1 MIEKA
6 FINLVISCKFFC
18 KMQSVL
24 SRGNKSCNLVSIG
37 GPSEKL
43 LTKTQNW
50 AQ

>member
-6 FINLVISCKFFC
+6 FINLVISCKFFW

-24 SRGNKSCNLVSIG
+24 SRGHESCNLVSIG
-37 GPSEKL
+37 GPSEEL